1 MFLPRYTRVGASS
14 RVRTYQYLPLWEDHG
29 YQVKV
34 APFFNDK
41 YLKEVYARRPI
52 GKWNV
57 FLCYLKRFFILFTVW
72 RYDWVWVEKEVFP
85 YFPAYAEWL
94 LSKWRGYII
103 DYDDAV
109 FHNYD
114 YSRFAILKWLMKNK
128 IDRVMRYADLVWV
141 GSPYLEERALR
152 AGAARIERLPT
163 VIDPSRY
170 RQKVH
175 ITAIP
180 YVTIGW
186 IGSPNTSRYL
196 DGIINALERLHQAY
210 RIKFL
215 MVNGEK
221 KLSFTGCM
229 EMVPWSEEGEVDA
242 LLQMDIGI
250 MPLPNSPWER
260 GKCGYKLIQYMGCG
274 LPVVATPIGINKD
287 IVHHGVNGYL
297 AYSENEWV
305 NYLGKLVVDAKTRQD
320 MGKKGYELVQQ
331 CYTLQKNFM
340 KITEVMTNQDI
351 AAQRIFQRN

>member
-1 MFLPRYTRVGASS
+1 MGASS
-14 RVRTYQYLPLWEDHG
+14 RVRTYQYIPLWEERG

-34 APFFNDK
+34 TPFFNDK
-41 YLKEVYARRPI
+41 YLKEVYAQRPV

-57 FLCYLKRFFILFTVW
+57 LLCYLRRFLLLFTVW
-72 RYDWVWVEKEVFP
+72 RYDWIWVEKEVFP
-85 YFPAYAEWL
+85 YFPPHAEWL
-94 LSKWRGYII
+94 FSKLRGYIV

-114 YSRFAILKWLMKNK
+114 CSRFAIVKWLMKDK

-170 RQKVH
+170 RQNVL
-175 ITAIP
+175 IAAMP

-186 IGSPNTSRYL
+186 IGSPHTSKYL
-196 DGIINALERLHQAY
+196 DEIVNALERLHQAY
-210 RIKFL
+210 HIKFL

-221 KLSFTGCM
+221 KLSFTGRV

-250 MPLPNSPWER
+250 MPLPDSPWER
-260 GKCGYKLIQYMGCG
+260 GKCGYKLIQYMACG
-274 LPVVATPIGINKD
+274 LPVVATPIGINRD

-297 AYSENEWV
+297 AYTENEWV
-305 NYLGKLVVDAKTRQD
+305 DYLGRLIIDSRIRQE
-320 MGKKGYELVQQ
+320 MGTKGYELVQRSF
-331 CYTLQKNFM
+331 TLGKNFM
-340 KITEVMTNQDI
+340 KITEVMANRDI
-351 AAQRIFQRN
+351 PVASTFQRN